1 MAVVEITEG
10 ATLVFI
16 NIFFLVGQ
24 ISGFYCFQKLERR
37 RAKAVIDSN
46 LSLTSAVSEMV
57 KSMKQNM
64 QQNAIN
70 FAVAKARSEDEI
82 IID

>member
-16 NIFFLVGQ
+16 NIMFLVLQ

-57 KSMKQNM
+57 KSMKHNM

-70 FAVAKARSEDEI
+70 YAVAKARSEDEI